1 MAKVESRTFVWHF
14 DSPAEA
20 IWPILADTAK
30 FNEAANLPKHEI
42 EEIPQPDG
50 SVHYF
55 GRGRMGPVRLAWQER
70 PVNWITNQW
79 FRHCRDF
86 SKGPLSLLCATLRL
100 FPEGEGCR
108 GEFKVEA
115 APANAFGRLILKSG
129 FFEGTEKSFSALAAD
144 AERFA
149 AGLSSQPFTY
159 KAPSPSS
166 SVRQR
171 VERLVEK
178 IEATGHG
185 HGLAQRL
192 AQRILAAQE
201 SELVHLRPL
210 ELARRWRV
218 EERKAIELCL
228 EAARCGLL
236 ILRWDL
242 LCPRCRITKASVP
255 GLDELPQ
262 GAHCGT
268 CNIDYDRDFSKNVE
282 LSFEPAPAVRP
293 ISAGE
298 YCLFGPMSTPHI
310 LAHITL
316 APGEEQDLAAAF
328 PAGLYRLRTLEPGP
342 ETDVE
347 VGPDRFPTVVLESDD
362 VRAGP
367 PAVPGRLVLRNSAA
381 RQLTAIVEE
390 RAWVKE
396 ALTADRVTAMQ
407 AFRDLFS
414 DQVLRPGDEVA
425 VGHVTLMFTDLRDST
440 ALFNAVGDAQAYH
453 LVRAHFAYLTG
464 IVRTHNGAIV
474 KTIGDAIMAAFS
486 EPADALRAAL
496 QIQRDLET
504 FNREEAGGDVVIKL
518 GLHQGPTIAVT
529 LNGRL
534 DYFGATVNLAARLQD
549 KSSGGDIVISQTV
562 SGDPAVK
569 PLLDGLD
576 AKEETTELKG
586 FDEAVSFLRLQP

>member
-1 MAKVESRTFVWHF
+1 MAELQSRTFIWNF
-14 DSPAEA
+14 DSPPEA
-20 IWPILADTAK
+20 IWPILADTVR

-50 SVHYF
+50 AVQYF
-55 GRGRMGPVRLAWQER
+55 GGGRMGPVRLAWRER

-86 SKGPLSLLCATLRL
+86 SQGPMASLCATLTL
-100 FPEGEGCR
+100 TPQGAGCR
-108 GEFKVEA
+108 GEYLVET
-115 APANAFGRLILKSG
+115 APANAFGRLLLKTG

-144 AERFA
+144 AARFA
-149 AGLSSQPFTY
+149 AGESRQPFSY
-159 KAPSPSS
+159 QAPDPSAS
-166 SVRQR
+166 IRRR
-171 VERLVEK
+171 VETLVEK

-185 HGLAQRL
+185 HGLAHRL
-192 AQRILAAQE
+192 ARRILSAQE
-201 SELVHLRPL
+201 ADLVHLRPL
-210 ELARRWRV
+210 ELARRWQV
-218 EERKAIELCL
+218 EERLAIELCL

-236 ILRWDL
+236 TLRWDL

-268 CNIDYDRDFSKNVE
+268 CNIDYDREFSKNVE

-293 ISAGE
+293 ITAGE

-328 PAGLYRLRTLEPGP
+328 APGAYRLRTLEPGP
-342 ETDVE
+342 ECDIEVE
-347 VGPDRFPTVVLESDD
+347 EGGFPAVLLGEDAIN
-362 VRAGP
+362 AGP
-367 PAVPGRLVLRNSAA
+367 PAPPGRLVLKNNSP
-381 RQLTAIVEE
+381 RPLTAIVEE
-390 RAWVKE
+390 RAWVKD

-440 ALFNAVGDAQAYH
+440 ALFNEVGDASAYS
-453 LVRAHFAYLTG
+453 LVREHFAFLTA
-464 IVRTHNGAIV
+464 IVRAQNGAIV

-486 EPADALRAAL
+486 EPSDALKAAL
-496 QIQRDLET
+496 QIQRDLPQ
-504 FNREEAGGDVVIKL
+504 FNGASGSDIAIKL
-518 GLHQGPTIAVT
+518 GLHKGPTIAVT

-534 DYFGATVNLAARLQD
+534 DYFGSTVNMAARLQGA
-549 KSSGGDIVISQTV
+549 SRGGDIVISEAV
-562 SGDPAVK
+562 SEDPLVE
-569 PLLDGLD
+569 PLIASL
-576 AKEETTELKG
+576 ETQQETTELKG
-586 FDEAVSFLRLQP
+586 FDQPVSFLRIII